1 MSCNR
6 NSQLSSFFFH
16 LGMLSNA
23 ILCVA
28 LQVTVPNGSHL
39 ASTYS
44 ALAILRTVGYNLSLV
59 NSKSILKSMRNLQQ
73 QDGR

>member
-6 NSQLSSFFFH
+6 NSQLSSF
-16 LGMLSNA
+16 
-23 ILCVA
+23 ILECSVTPFYVA

-44 ALAILRTVGYNLSLV
+44 ALAILWTVGYNLSLV

>member
-1 MSCNR
+1 MP
-6 NSQLSSFFFH
+6 FYV
-16 LGMLSNA
+16 G
-23 ILCVA
+23 

-44 ALAILRTVGYNLSLV
+44 ALAILRTVGYNFSLI
-59 NSKSILKSMRNLQQ
+59 NSKSILKSMKNLQQ